1 MRLGQW
7 LKAEKGRGTALAA
20 HLGVSR
26 AMVSLIGK
34 ERVRVPQRHFR
45 AIRDYTGGA
54 VTLEELLP
62 PVDHGNP

>member
-1 MRLGQW
+1 
-7 LKAEKGRGTALAA
+7 
-20 HLGVSR
+20 
-26 AMVSLIGK
+26 MVSLIGK

-62 PVDHGNP
+62 PVGDDSHSDFGDLGE